1 MTKGEG
7 QFVEWN
13 GDRALAH
20 AIRVFGA
27 TLTIEADAPWACLT
41 SMAMTRAGLL
51 TANRLPRQQVLHG
64 CQDIIQK
71 GSTWVHCGRRSSSL
85 MTSPT

>member
-51 TANRLPRQQVLHG
+51 AGQQVAKTTGPARLPRHHSKRIDL
-64 CQDIIQK
+64 
-71 GSTWVHCGRRSSSL
+71 GSLR
-85 MTSPT
+85 